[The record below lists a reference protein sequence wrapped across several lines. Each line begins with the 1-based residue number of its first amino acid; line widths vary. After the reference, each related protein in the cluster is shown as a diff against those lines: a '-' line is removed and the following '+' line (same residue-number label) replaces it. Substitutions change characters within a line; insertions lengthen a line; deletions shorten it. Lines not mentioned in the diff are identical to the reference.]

1 MPETT
6 KRAFKDRIY
15 EQFAR
20 IGKALAS
27 PRRLEILDLLAQ
39 REWSVEELAEA
50 TDASVASTSHHLQKL
65 KAARL
70 VTGRRE
76 GSYVHYGLA
85 RPEVAELWRAVREV
99 GELRL
104 AEIDR
109 VVEEFLDRPEE
120 LEPVGLDELRDRFET
135 ADVLLLDVRPADEY
149 RAGHVDGARSVPV
162 TDLEDYLERLPR
174 DREVVAY
181 CRGPYCVFSDEVV
194 AELRER
200 GFRARRLDAGFPDL
214 RSAGFPVVADA
225 DGSHAPADGSHA
237 PRN

>member
-1 MPETT
+1 MAETT
-6 KRAFKDRIY
+6 KRRFKDRIY

-39 REWSVEELAEA
+39 REWSVEELAGA

-70 VTGRRE
+70 VTARRE
-76 GSYVHYGLA
+76 GNYVHYGLA
-85 RPEVAELWRAVREV
+85 RPEVAELWSSVREV

-104 AEIDR
+104 AEIER
-109 VVEEFLDRPEE
+109 VVEEYLDRREE
-120 LEPVGLDELRDRFET
+120 LEAVGLDELRERLET
-135 ADVLLLDVRPADEY
+135 SDVLLLDVRPEDEF

-162 TDLEDYLERLPR
+162 DALEAYLEQLPR

-194 AELRER
+194 SELRDR

-214 RSAGFPVVADA
+214 RSAGFPVASGEGDA
-225 DGSHAPADGSHA
+225 RE
-237 PRN
+237 PRD

>member
-1 MPETT
+1 MTETT
-6 KRAFKDRIY
+6 TRGFKDRIY
-15 EQFAR
+15 GEFAR

-50 TDASVASTSHHLQKL
+50 TDNSVAGTSHHLQKL

-70 VTGRRE
+70 VAARRE
-76 GSYVHYGLA
+76 GNYVHYRLA
-85 RPEVAELWRAVREV
+85 SPEVAALWRAVREV

-109 VVEEFLDRPEE
+109 VVEEYLGRREE
-120 LEPVGLDELRDRFET
+120 LEAVGLEELRERLET
-135 ADVLLLDVRPADEY
+135 SDVLLLDVRPEDEY
-149 RAGHVDGARSVPV
+149 RSGHVDGARSVPV
-162 TDLEDYLERLPR
+162 TDLEAYLDELPR

-200 GFRARRLDAGFPDL
+200 GFRARRLDAGYPDL
-214 RSAGFPVVADA
+214 RSEGFPVSTGA
-225 DGSHAPADGSHA
+225 DGGDDRSEEADE
-237 PRN
+237 